1 MSKISLTLKSIEC
14 LKTNE
19 TGKDELYL
27 MLNIKDNSGHSVELK
42 EKFPKNEHGFWHL
55 GAGDKLELDQVLF
68 EGQILRGITID
79 LRFMEE
85 DKTAGTT
92 LSAPMEEIID
102 DFIGE
107 FRFIVESTGKVTY
120 EDVRHSKLKEKV
132 HKDYY
137 ISVSGSGADY
147 HLWIE
152 VK

>member
-1 MSKISLTLKSIEC
+1 MSKIKITLKSIEC

-19 TGKDELYL
+19 SGRDELYL
-27 MLNIKDNSGHSVELK
+27 LLNIKDNAGHSVELK

-55 GAGDKLELDQVLF
+55 KAGDKLELNELLF
-68 EGQILRGITID
+68 EGDILRGITVD
-79 LRFMEE
+79 FRFMEE

-92 LSAPMEEIID
+92 LSEPLTEIID

-107 FRFIVESTGKVTY
+107 FRFIVESSGKVTY
-120 EDVRHSKLKEKV
+120 EDVRHSKLKEKQ

-137 ISVSGSGADY
+137 LSISGSGADY

>member
-1 MSKISLTLKSIEC
+1 MSKITLTLKSIEC

-27 MLNIKDNSGHSVELK
+27 MLNIKDLAGQSVELK

-55 GAGDKLELDQVLF
+55 ATGDKLELNEVLF
-68 EGQILRGITID
+68 HGDILRGIIID
-79 LRFMEE
+79 FRFMEE
-85 DKTAGTT
+85 DKTSGTT
-92 LSAPMEEIID
+92 LSAPLEEIID

-107 FRFIVESTGKVTY
+107 FRFIIESSGKVIY

-147 HLWIE
+147 HLWLE

>member
-1 MSKISLTLKSIEC
+1 MSKITLTLKSIEC

-19 TGKDELYL
+19 TGRDELYL
-27 MLNIKDNSGHSVELK
+27 MLNIKDNDGQSVELK
-42 EKFPKNEHGFWHL
+42 ERFPKNEHGFWHL
-55 GAGDKLELDQVLF
+55 ASGESVELNEVLF
-68 EGQILRGITID
+68 HGDILRGITID
-79 LRFMEE
+79 FRFMEE
-85 DKTAGTT
+85 DKTAGTN
-92 LSAPMEEIID
+92 LSAPIEEIVD

-107 FRFIVESTGKVTY
+107 FRFIVESSGKIHY

-137 ISVSGSGADY
+137 ISISGSGADY